1 MNKVQIVPDE
11 LGNVV
16 RQSKNNSE
24 YGYVRL
30 QQDRVTYS
38 NGGWLKRSNVS
49 TLLHG
54 KVEDFDAIGIKDNHT
69 LAGANIKIWEDREI
83 KKKDLALYTFPSDKE
98 IKKWGGRS
106 IFMGYFFMKYVFI
119 KK

>member
-1 MNKVQIVPDE
+1 MSKVQIVPDE

-38 NGGWLKRSNVS
+38 NGG
-49 TLLHG
+49 
-54 KVEDFDAIGIKDNHT
+54 
-69 LAGANIKIWEDREI
+69 
-83 KKKDLALYTFPSDKE
+83 
-98 IKKWGGRS
+98 
-106 IFMGYFFMKYVFI
+106 
-119 KK
+119 